1 MNWPRGL
8 DLYWQHKISWSGV
21 LIIAGIAKVREKKG
35 DHISDAI
42 VIASTTIAVVAIWNP
57 EIRATIV
64 GAAMASPL
72 APAVA
77 VAVSAYA
84 IGGVISFVAAEEGEE
99 AQALVDYYHDP
110 IGTTADIIVREVTD
124 PMIEYV
130 TEEIW
135 QKQLVEPIGGWLY
148 RRERDLRR
156 AWEIT
161 RPRVPTWL

>member
-1 MNWPRGL
+1 MNWRRGL
-8 DLYWQHKISWSGV
+8 DLYWMTKIAWSEV
-21 LIIAGIAKVREKKG
+21 LIIAAIVKVREKKG
-35 DHISDAI
+35 DHVADAI

-64 GAAMASPL
+64 GAALATPL
-72 APAVA
+72 APAAA
-77 VAVSAYA
+77 VAVTAYA

-110 IGTTADIIVREVTD
+110 IGTTGDILVREVTD
-124 PMIEYV
+124 PVITYV
-130 TEEIW
+130 TEELW
-135 QKQLVEPIGGWLY
+135 QKQIADPIGGWLS
-148 RRERDLRR
+148 RRERDIRR